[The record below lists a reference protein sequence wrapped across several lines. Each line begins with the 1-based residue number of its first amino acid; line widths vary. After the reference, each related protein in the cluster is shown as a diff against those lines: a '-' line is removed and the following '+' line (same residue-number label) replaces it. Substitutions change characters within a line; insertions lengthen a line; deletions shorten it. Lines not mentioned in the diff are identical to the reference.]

1 MAKGENVQ
9 LSKTWGRNL
18 VSVIAGAA
26 ACALLFQG
34 IAFTA
39 ANASTSPSA
48 PAKITNSTTKAQDFA
63 YFNARLPQLR
73 KDLAAG
79 DSLPQALQQAGFPPL
94 KITALNS
101 SNTITNGPS
110 CQGLT
115 CGWKFSAA
123 TTYEIQYLMW
133 IGEIAGPGGICVL
146 FGGETAGIACAL
158 AAGIYAV
165 LSAYAFPVPRYTGKC
180 LYAGIGLTDVT
191 KLEKC

>member
-1 MAKGENVQ
+1 MQ

-18 VSVIAGAA
+18 ASVIAGAA

-34 IAFTA
+34 VAFTA

-79 DSLPQALQQAGFPPL
+79 DSLRQALQQAGFPPL
-94 KITALNS
+94 KITPLGS
-101 SNTITNGPS
+101 SGPGAILRGPS
-110 CQGLT
+110 CQDLT

-158 AAGIYAV
+158 AAAIYAV

-180 LYAGIGLTDVT
+180 LYAGIGLRDVT